1 MVCCCDP
8 RGASLPF
15 CILEMGSVSPLLLL
29 PHQMGRKGTDFVAVE
44 IDSED
49 VVVYLAD
56 WAESMWGSR
65 PPDFWLGLSALGT
78 LILVQAVLC

>member
-1 MVCCCDP
+1 MVCRCDP

-29 PHQMGRKGTDFVAVE
+29 SHRMGRKGTHFVAVE

-49 VVVYLAD
+49 VGVYLAD
-56 WAESMWGSR
+56 WAE
-65 PPDFWLGLSALGT
+65 
-78 LILVQAVLC
+78 